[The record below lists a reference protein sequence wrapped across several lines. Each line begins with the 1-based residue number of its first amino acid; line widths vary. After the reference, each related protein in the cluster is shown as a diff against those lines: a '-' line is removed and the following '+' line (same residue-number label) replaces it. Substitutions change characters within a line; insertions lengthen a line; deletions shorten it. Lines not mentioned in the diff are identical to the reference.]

1 MTAVQSVERAF
12 AIVGCLA
19 GGTSGVSEIADRV
32 ALPKSTVA
40 RLLMTLVDLGVAEQT
55 EPGGRYRLGNYLHE
69 LAAQATPV
77 RSLIA
82 GARPHLVELVNA
94 VGESAGLSVLDG
106 DDVLYLDQ
114 VNSGTDIQV
123 RDWTNS
129 RLKPHVVSSGL
140 VLLAWSSEAQVRQVL
155 ADTLPLYTDK
165 SVTDPDKVR
174 ARLVDVR
181 STGIAWVVDELSPG
195 LSSVAAPVFDRHG
208 AVIAAVHVHGPTFR
222 FPGAHIKTI
231 NGRVKATAD
240 RIGTVFRR
248 L

>member
-1 MTAVQSVERAF
+1 
-12 AIVGCLA
+12 
-19 GGTSGVSEIADRV
+19 
-32 ALPKSTVA
+32 
-40 RLLMTLVDLGVAEQT
+40 MTLVDLGVAEQT

-140 VLLAWSSEAQVRQVL
+140 VLLAWSSEERVRQVL

-181 STGIAWVVDELSPG
+181 TTGIAWVVDELSPG

-240 RIGTVFRR
+240 RIGTVFKH